1 MNTKKHLNLEQR
13 FLFFIQ
19 KMHCFPLTLFMRF
32 CTSIGN
38 GGLVWI
44 FFSLIFLAQRKY
56 RKQGF
61 IVLLVLA
68 LTAFIINLLVK
79 PLFSRRR
86 PYECFEEQEPLIKE
100 PFGSSFPSGHSATSF
115 ACAAAM
121 CYLCLPLTWLAV
133 TLAICIAFSRIY
145 LFVHFPTDVLFGI
158 VAGSLLGLLIANLA
172 STYLIF

>member
-1 MNTKKHLNLEQR
+1 MKPDRHLNLEQR
-13 FLFFIQ
+13 FLFFVQ
-19 KMHCFPLTLFMRF
+19 KMHCFPLTLFMLF
-32 CTSIGN
+32 CTNIGN

-44 FFSLIFLAQRKY
+44 FYSLIFLAQKQY

-79 PLFSRRR
+79 PLFSRLR
-86 PYECFEEQEPLIKE
+86 PYEYFKEHEPLIKE

-115 ACAAAM
+115 ACAAAI
-121 CYLCLPLTWLAV
+121 CYLSLPFAWLAV
-133 TLAICIAFSRIY
+133 IIAICIAFSRLY

-158 VAGSLLGLLIANLA
+158 FAGGLLGLLIADLA
-172 STYLIF
+172 SRYLVF